1 MCGRIACTSR
11 PKAACHQTRH
21 IQALPKMKT
30 KPDIAA
36 LPLLP
41 DPRRHLGAI
50 RRLLELILL
59 ALMIIGLYFAK
70 EVVLPLLMGGILALT
85 LSPVVRALQRKGI
98 APPASAVALIFG
110 LALAIGGSVFAFS
123 GPVSEWVSQA
133 PRLEAR
139 LKAKFVALTSSVDAV
154 RSATEKVDKLT
165 NQTNDLSVQ
174 RVAIQS
180 PGILT
185 SAVTG
190 AASLLSAVAV
200 TLVLALFL
208 LASGDMF
215 YVKLMDAFPKFGD
228 KKRALRI
235 VYGIEHSISRYLLS
249 VTMIN
254 AGLGVVVFFAMWI
267 TGMPQ
272 PMVWGAVAFLFNFV
286 PYVGAAV
293 GVGLSA
299 AVAIV
304 TFPSL
309 PHALLVPSL
318 FLGATLVEGQFLT
331 PILLGRRMELNTV
344 AVFVTL
350 VFWGWLWGIAG
361 ALMAMPFL
369 VCLKVVCDNF
379 EPLRTLGIFLSSAA
393 DPAPPAATR

>member
-1 MCGRIACTSR
+1 MTDMEPDAPSR
-11 PKAACHQTRH
+11 AEIHAVT
-21 IQALPKMKT
+21 
-30 KPDIAA
+30 
-36 LPLLP
+36 

-59 ALMIIGLYFAK
+59 ALLIIGLYFAK
-70 EVVLPLLMGGILALT
+70 DVVLPFVMGGILALT
-85 LSPVVRALQRKGI
+85 LSPVVRALQRRGI
-98 APPASAVALIFG
+98 APPVTAVALILS
-110 LALAIGGSVFAFS
+110 LAVAIGGGAFAFS

-133 PRLEAR
+133 PRLEAQLR
-139 LKAKFVALTSSVDAV
+139 AKFVALTSSVEAV
-154 RSATEKVDKLT
+154 RNATERVDSIT
-165 NQTNDLSVQ
+165 SETTDAGVQ

-185 SAVTG
+185 TAVTG
-190 AASLLSAVAV
+190 AASVLSTIAV

-215 YVKLMDAFPKFGD
+215 YVKLIDAFPKFGD

-235 VYGIEHSISRYLLS
+235 VYGIERGVSRYLFS
-249 VTMIN
+249 VTLIN
-254 AGLGVVVFFAMWI
+254 AGLGVVVGIAMWL

-272 PMVWGAVAFLFNFV
+272 PVVWGAVAFLFNFL
-286 PYVGAAV
+286 PYIGPAV

-304 TFPSL
+304 TFDSL
-309 PHALLVPSL
+309 PHALLVPAL
-318 FLGATLVEGQFLT
+318 FFAATVLEGQFIT
-331 PILLGRRMELNTV
+331 PILLGRRLELNTV

-369 VCLKVVCDNF
+369 VCLKVVCDNVA
-379 EPLRTLGIFLSSAA
+379 PLRTLGNFLSAG
-393 DPAPPAATR
+393 PAPPGP

>member
-1 MCGRIACTSR
+1 MTDMEPDAPSR
-11 PKAACHQTRH
+11 AEIHAVT
-21 IQALPKMKT
+21 
-30 KPDIAA
+30 
-36 LPLLP
+36 

-59 ALMIIGLYFAK
+59 ALLIIGLYFAK
-70 EVVLPLLMGGILALT
+70 DVVLPFVMGGILALT
-85 LSPVVRALQRKGI
+85 LSPVVRALQRRGI
-98 APPASAVALIFG
+98 APPVTAVALILS
-110 LALAIGGSVFAFS
+110 LAVAIGGGAFAFS

-133 PRLEAR
+133 PRLEAQLR
-139 LKAKFVALTSSVDAV
+139 AKFVALTSSVEAV
-154 RSATEKVDKLT
+154 RNATERVDNIT
-165 NQTNDLSVQ
+165 SETTDAGVQ

-185 SAVTG
+185 TAVTG
-190 AASLLSAVAV
+190 AASVLSTIAV

-215 YVKLMDAFPKFGD
+215 YVKLIDAFPKFGD

-235 VYGIEHSISRYLLS
+235 VYGIERGVSRYLFS
-249 VTMIN
+249 VTLIN
-254 AGLGVVVFFAMWI
+254 AGLGVVVGIAMWL

-272 PMVWGAVAFLFNFV
+272 PVVWGAVAFLFNFL
-286 PYVGAAV
+286 PYIGPAV

-304 TFPSL
+304 TFDSL
-309 PHALLVPSL
+309 PHALLVPAL
-318 FLGATLVEGQFLT
+318 FFAATVLEGQFIT
-331 PILLGRRMELNTV
+331 PILLGRRLELNTV

-369 VCLKVVCDNF
+369 VCLKVVCDNVA
-379 EPLRTLGIFLSSAA
+379 PLRTLGNFLSAG
-393 DPAPPAATR
+393 PAPPGP